1 MCGTMNNQSANS
13 PTETLTASD
22 EILDKRELAS
32 RLKLSVRTVDCYMRQ
47 GKLPFCKLG
56 KTVRF
61 RWLHVL
67 EKLSACRVN

>member
-1 MCGTMNNQSANS
+1 MQNQSAHPLS
-13 PTETLTASD
+13 QTETASD

-32 RLKLSVRTVDCYMRQ
+32 RLKLSVRTIDAYMRQ
-47 GKLPFCKLG
+47 GKLPFCKLGG